1 MSQFKYRA
9 KLPTGK
15 TQAGMIEAANSDAA
29 QEALIENGLEPV
41 LIEPYTSVEGAS
53 NSLLQFLN
61 PVKPKDLV
69 VAIRTLSVMVSASIA
84 LTEAVRNIARQTQ
97 NPRLKMILADVAND
111 VEGGGRLSDAFE
123 RYPKVFGGFFIN
135 MVRSGETSGQLAD
148 VLEYLAD
155 QQEKDYDL
163 AAKIKGAMIYPGFIL
178 SSMGVIGFIMMTF
191 VVPKLVSVLQQANV
205 ELPWTTRALIATS
218 GVFQHFWWLII
229 ILIIG
234 AVFGVRAIISTRDG
248 RYYWDYLKLKIPIFG
263 PLFQRVYVVR
273 FSRSMAT
280 LVKGGVDTV
289 SALTIVADVMDNEV
303 WRQMV
308 RATIR
313 EVNDGNSL
321 TTVFSRYPFVP
332 SMMVQMLS
340 VGEQTGRT
348 EEVLGRL
355 SQFFSREIDNVV
367 ANLVSLIEPVV
378 IILLG
383 IGVGV
388 MVSAIL
394 LPLYSLSSGAGIG

>member
-1 MSQFKYRA
+1 MPQYKYRA
-9 KLPTGK
+9 KLPTGQV
-15 TQAGMIEAANSDAA
+15 QAGMIEAATTDAA
-29 QEALIENGLEPV
+29 QESLIENGLEPM

-53 NSLLQFLN
+53 AGLLALLN

-84 LTEAVRNIARQTQ
+84 LTDAVRNIARQTK
-97 NPRLKMILADVAND
+97 NPRFKMILADVAND
-111 VEGGGRLSDAFE
+111 VEGGGRLSDALE
-123 RYPKVFGGFFIN
+123 RYPKVFSGFFIN
-135 MVRSGETSGQLAD
+135 MIRSGETSGQLAE

-163 AAKIKGAMIYPGFIL
+163 AAKIKGAMIYPAFIL
-178 SSMGVIGFIMMTF
+178 SSMFVIGFIMMTF

-205 ELPWTTRALIATS
+205 ELPITTRMLIATS
-218 GVFQHFWWLII
+218 NFFQSFWWLI
-229 ILIIG
+229 LIVVAGAIVGIRWYIG
-234 AVFGVRAIISTRDG
+234 TPHGKYI
-248 RYYWDYLKLKIPIFG
+248 WDYLKLKLPIFG
-263 PLFQRVYVVR
+263 SLFQRVYVVR

-280 LVKGGVDTV
+280 LVKGGVDMV
-289 SALTIVADVMDNEV
+289 SALTIVAGVMDNEV
-303 WRQMV
+303 WRQLV
-308 RATIR
+308 LATIR

-321 TTVFSRYPFVP
+321 TTVFERYSFVP
-332 SMMVQMLS
+332 TMMTQMLT
-340 VGEQTGRT
+340 VGEATGRT

-355 SQFFSREIDNVV
+355 NSFFSREIDNVV